1 MMDIWEEFKKPLIC
15 PMVIAG
21 PCAVESEGQMRD
33 IARILVKHGVSILRG
48 GAFKPRTS
56 PTSFQGLGLDGLK
69 LLKQVGQEFGL
80 KTISEILDPRD
91 FRYTEWL
98 PDIIQIG
105 SRNMQNFALLKE
117 AGKQNR
123 PIVLKRGMAATVREW
138 LQAAAYIESEG
149 NSKILLCERG
159 IRTVTEVTRNTLD
172 LGAVAYL
179 RQLDAYPILVDP
191 SHAAGVRSLVIP
203 LAKAGLA
210 AGAQGVMVEIHPS
223 PDQALSD
230 GEQSLTFIEF
240 EELMHSIRG

>member
-123 PIVLKRGMAATVREW
+123 PVVLKRGMAATVHEW

>member
-1 MMDIWEEFKKPLIC
+1 MEIWKEIQERLDLPIL
-15 PMVIAG
+15 IAG
-21 PCAVESEGQMRD
+21 PCAVESEDQMRL
-33 IARILVKHGVSILRG
+33 IARILVKHGVPILRG

-56 PTSFQGLGLDGLK
+56 PTSFQGLGVEGLK
-69 LLKQVGQEFGL
+69 IIKQIGEEFGL
-80 KTISEILDPRD
+80 MTISEIMDPRD
-91 FRYTEWL
+91 FENTDWL

-117 AGKQNR
+117 AGRQNR
-123 PIVLKRGMAATVREW
+123 PVLLKRGMAATVHEW
-138 LQAAAYIESEG
+138 LQAAAYIENEG

-179 RQLDAYPILVDP
+179 RQLGTYPIIVDP
-191 SHAAGVRSLVIP
+191 SHAAGVRSLVVP

-210 AGAQGVMVEIHPS
+210 AGAQGLMVEIHPS

-230 GEQSLTFIEF
+230 GEQSLTFVEF
-240 EELMHSIRG
+240 EELIQSIRF

>member
-1 MMDIWEEFKKPLIC
+1 MEIWEEIKELLKNPI
-15 PMVIAG
+15 VIAG
-21 PCAVESEGQMRD
+21 PCAVESEEQMRD
-33 IARILVKHGVSILRG
+33 IARILVKHGVPILRG

-69 LLKQVGQEFGL
+69 ILKQVGQEFGL
-80 KTISEILDPRD
+80 ITVSEILDPRD
-91 FRYTEWL
+91 FRHTEWL

-105 SRNMQNFALLKE
+105 SRNMQNFSLLKE
-117 AGKQNR
+117 AGKQNC
-123 PIVLKRGMAATVREW
+123 PILLKRGMAATVHEW

-210 AGAQGVMVEIHPS
+210 AGAQGVMVEIHPL

-240 EELMHSIRG
+240 EELIQSIRL